1 MKMILKAVSQLWHL
15 AV

>member
-1 MKMILKAVSQLWHL
+1 MILKAVSQLWHL